1 MGNLP
6 AFLQLSPGLVFWT
19 LINFTIFA
27 LIIAKFAWKPMM
39 SALASRTHTIDEA
52 LRNAETANAE
62 AKAILTE
69 SKEKIA
75 NAQNEMMSIVREGKL
90 QAEAI
95 VRKAAEEAEVV
106 KKQKVYDATREIERQ
121 RDLALQQL
129 RSEVSTMV
137 VDATSK
143 MLGRSINDADH
154 KRIAEDY
161 VNELSK
167 N

>member
-6 AFLQLSPGLVFWT
+6 SFLQLSPGLIFWT
-19 LINFTIFA
+19 LVNFTVFA

-39 SALASRTHTIDEA
+39 SALAARTQTIDDA

-62 AKAILTE
+62 AKAMLIE

-75 NAQNEMMSIVREGKL
+75 NAQNEMMAIVRDGKV

-106 KKQKVYDATREIERQ
+106 KKQKVDDATKEIERQ

-129 RSEVSTMV
+129 RAEVSTLV
-137 VDATSK
+137 VEATSK
-143 MLGRSINDADH
+143 MLGRSLNDADH
-154 KRIAEDY
+154 KRLADDY

>member
-27 LIIAKFAWKPMM
+27 VIIAKFAWKPMM
-39 SALASRTHTIDEA
+39 SALAARTQTIDDA

-62 AKAILTE
+62 AKALLAE
-69 SKEKIA
+69 SKDKITS
-75 NAQNEMMSIVREGKL
+75 AQNEMMAIVREGKV
-90 QAEAI
+90 QAEAM

-106 KKQKVYDATREIERQ
+106 KKQKVEDATREIERQ

-129 RSEVSTMV
+129 RTEVSAMV

-143 MLGRSINDADH
+143 MLGRSLNDADH
-154 KRIAEDY
+154 KRLADDY